1 MKLFQYKIHFL
12 LFSIF
17 FGTLGL
23 MGYAQYL
30 MSAPMKKIFKS
41 DSSGLKIVENNF
53 QLLHIVNNIS
63 SLEYAELST
72 THGNFTELSVEGYGS
87 SQLIGSPKLPVL
99 HQLIEIPI
107 EATVQ
112 IEIIRYKTHIYQLSD
127 FGISSPLHPLQPPQS
142 KSNKK
147 KDTTFHFNSSVYKKN
162 KFLNALSGNA
172 SIDSGLVSI
181 TYLGQLRGANL
192 ARLDIAQVQYNPVT
206 NTIIVFQNLEIKL
219 HFINGNIQKT
229 INTKGKT
236 NSLNFSQT
244 YSTILNNQVLE
255 TKGNNVSSNMPLK
268 YVIVA
273 DSIYKK
279 SLQSF
284 IKWKTKKGF
293 QMIEAFTNDPAV
305 GKTTTSIRNYLI
317 NLYNNATP
325 NDPAPTYVLLVGNT
339 LQIPSFVGQ
348 IVEDINTG
356 PHNTDLYYGEYT
368 NDFLPEVFY
377 GRLPAD
383 DTLQL
388 QSMIDKI
395 LHYENYQMTD
405 PSYLANNLLIAG
417 VDQENGYLMNN
428 QLNYENTNYINSAH
442 GINPLIYNYP
452 MSASKA
458 AEIITKFNNGTG
470 FLNYTGHGEFSGF
483 MNPSFQTS
491 DIASLSNTDKYPVI
505 ISNACN
511 TNIISKSQDGFG
523 ESIVKAKNKGA
534 LAYIGATDATY
545 WDEDYYWSIGNKSET
560 NPVYN
565 SNTLGAFDRLFHDHG
580 EPVNDWD
587 ITLGQIIQ
595 AGDLSVMKSGSTSA
609 DLYWEI
615 YQLTG
620 DPSLMVYMGIPKKLE
635 AKFNKTFPIGS
646 KTLTVETEPY
656 AYVAIS
662 MNDSLYGAS
671 FTDSTGVANI
681 PISAIKT
688 IGYASIVITKQNR
701 QPLIYSIS
709 IVAPDAPFIIYN
721 DYKIDDSEGNND
733 GLIDNG
739 EIIRLKINLKNYG
752 KTADSNVIAR
762 LTTIDTNITILS
774 DTGHWNI
781 LPSGQIVLQSDYFRF
796 KVKNNVPDQHQT
808 YFDIHAWDK
817 KSNSWNSFFS
827 VLLNAPS
834 FEIGSKV
841 INDSVGGNNN
851 HRLDPGETIKLKI
864 LNTNIGHALAANT
877 VYSLST
883 DNSSITINNPII
895 LLDTLTAGSFKF
907 ANFSFSVDYSVE
919 PGTNISFNY
928 KISSGDYNYTAKII
942 LPVGYLI
949 EDFENFKSTHIPWD
963 STNLHPWI
971 ITDTIAYQ
979 LTHCAVSA
987 KIKDSE
993 ASIMS
998 VGFNVL
1004 FNDSIS
1010 FYRKVSS
1017 ELNFD
1022 ILNFYID
1029 NKIVGQ
1035 WSGELDWAKVSFAV
1049 SQGNHLFKWVYQ
1061 KDMSGFKGA
1070 DRAWVD
1076 YIVFPAIN
1084 NNTSINNYI
1093 INANNKISVDVYP
1106 NPANNFTNLN
1116 INLPDNLSVNIY
1128 LYDATGH
1135 VVRMICENQQL
1146 SKGIHLID
1154 VETSVLTNGFYYI
1167 VLKTNKDVVTKKLL
1181 IIK

>member
-1 MKLFQYKIHFL
+1 MKSLQYKIYFFFFL
-12 LFSIF
+12 II
-17 FGTLGL
+17 FGTLRL
-23 MGYAQYL
+23 TGYAQHPL
-30 MSAPMKKIFKS
+30 SAPMKKIFKS
-41 DSSGLKIVENNF
+41 DSSGLKIIENNF
-53 QLLHIVNNIS
+53 KLLHIVNTIS
-63 SLEYAELST
+63 SLEYAELSDF
-72 THGNFTELSVEGYGS
+72 HGTFTELNAEGYGS
-87 SQLIGSPKLPVL
+87 SNIIGSPKLPVL

-112 IEIIRYKTHIYQLSD
+112 IEIIRYKTHVYQLND
-127 FGISSPLHPLQPPQS
+127 FGISSPLHPLQPSQS
-142 KSNKK
+142 KGNEK

-162 KFLNALSGNA
+162 KSLNAFSNNTSG
-172 SIDSGLVSI
+172 DSGLVSVS
-181 TYLGQLRGANL
+181 YLGQLRGANL
-192 ARLDIAQVQYNPVT
+192 ARLDIAPVQYNPVT

-219 HFINGNIQKT
+219 HFINGNIPKT
-229 INTKGKT
+229 IATKGKT
-236 NSLNFSQT
+236 NSLNFNPT
-244 YSTILNNQVLE
+244 YSNILNNQVLQ
-255 TKGNNVSSNMPLK
+255 TKGNNETSNIPVK

-273 DSIYKK
+273 DSIYKT
-279 SLQSF
+279 SLQPF

-293 QMIEAFTNDPAV
+293 QIIEAYTSNPLV
-305 GKTTTSIRNYLI
+305 GYSTTSIRNYLK
-317 NLYNNATP
+317 NLYNQATT
-325 NDPAPTYVLLVGNT
+325 NDPAPTFVLLVGNT
-339 LQIPSFVGQ
+339 KQIPCF
-348 IVEDINTG
+348 TG
-356 PHNTDLYYGEYT
+356 KSADGSHYTDLYYAEYT

-383 DTLQL
+383 DSLQL
-388 QSMIDKI
+388 QSMINKI
-395 LHYENYQMTD
+395 IRYESYQMVD
-405 PSYLANNLLIAG
+405 PSYLSNNLLIAG
-417 VDQENGYLMNN
+417 VDQDYGNLMNS

-442 GINPLIYNYP
+442 GINPLLYNYP
-452 MSASKA
+452 MSANKA
-458 AEIITKFNNGTG
+458 TEIISKFNTGTG
-470 FLNYTGHGEFSGF
+470 FLNYTGHGLINGF
-483 MNPSFQTS
+483 IDPSFKIS
-491 DIASLSNTDKYPVI
+491 DIAALSNTDKYSVMV
-505 ISNACN
+505 SNACR
-511 TNIISKSQDGFG
+511 TNIISGTQDGFG
-523 ESIVKAKNKGA
+523 ESMVKAKEKGA
-534 LAYIGATDATY
+534 LAYIGATDDTY
-545 WDEDYYWSIGNKSET
+545 WNEDYYWSVGNKSLT
-560 NPVYN
+560 NPIYN
-565 SNTLGAFDRLFHDHG
+565 SNTLGSFDRLFHDHG
-580 EPVNDWD
+580 EPTSDWY
-587 ITLGQIIQ
+587 ITLGQMLQ
-595 AGDLSVMKSGSTSA
+595 AGDLSVMKSGSA
-609 DLYWEI
+609 FYDLYWEI

-620 DPSLMVYMGIPKKLE
+620 DPSLMVYMGVPQKMN
-635 AKFNKTFPIGS
+635 AKFNNILPMGS
-646 KTLTVETEPY
+646 SSFTVKTEPF
-656 AYVAIS
+656 AYIGIS
-662 MNDSLYGAS
+662 KNDTLYGAS
-671 FTDSTGVANI
+671 YTDSTGVANI

-877 VYSLST
+877 VCSLST

-971 ITDTIAYQ
+971 ITDSIAYQ

-1084 NNTSINNYI
+1084 DNTSINNYI

-1116 INLPDNLSVNIY
+1116 INLPDNLSANIY

-1146 SKGIHLID
+1146 SKGIQLINF
-1154 VETSVLTNGFYYI
+1154 ETSGLTNGFYYI